1 MLSLVSTQAATSTLP
16 RCAPDLGFGY
26 VNGEFWYCSTFI
38 KFHETPTSNYA
49 QAGKNACESDLQH
62 DVSWFATEWVDIVLL
77 TDPDLKEFS
86 YDPPDSV
93 VDGTMRAFVH
103 FRPHSRYVTDFLLPR
118 DPQV

>member
-26 VNGEFWYCSTFI
+26 VNGEFWYCSKFI
-38 KFHETPTSNYA
+38 SNYA

-93 VDGTMRAFVH
+93 VDGTMRAVTLCSNSH
-103 FRPHSRYVTDFLLPR
+103 RVREPKVSAYRLFRSFSSS
-118 DPQV
+118 